1 RHHDD
6 VAVLMLRPV
15 LEGDDAPLWTRS
27 WLPLVHDLGLRI
39 EGIAVEDGLRELDL
53 VEAQVPDR
61 CAQRRLTNRK
71 ADSDPERQQAVD
83 ERLAEL
89 GLRRGVEIEVER
101 LRVHREAG
109 EEDVV
114 GLGDR
119 PSRLMA
125 ERLPDLE
132 LLEEFPR
139 HLRRRAA

>member
-1 RHHDD
+1 MIR
-6 VAVLMLRPV
+6 RP
-15 LEGDDAPLWTRS
+15 PRS
-27 WLPLVHDLGLRI
+27 TLFPFTTLFRS
-39 EGIAVEDGLRELDL
+39 IAVEDGLRELDF

-61 CAQRRLTNRK
+61 CAQSRLTNRK

-125 ERLPDLE
+125 E
-132 LLEEFPR
+132 
-139 HLRRRAA
+139 